1 MLQPFVAHASFSRM
15 ARATQLLAV
24 TTVVAVGAA
33 AWLFVENRALRGEL
47 AERATAP
54 AAATP
59 SQIVARAADPWNGAA
74 RSATGPAAR
83 THGPQPALPE
93 SKEEGRLERRQRR
106 QAEFAAMFGRQDGET
121 EEEYRARMVP
131 LIKTGL
137 AIPRARVEDL
147 RKQAEAQAHVTAEQ
161 SKKLDAAFDKVY
173 DNVLDYTNKAIA
185 DGVLSPYERNVS
197 GWLEYAGGLGT
208 MLGEANGQIGQ
219 VLSPEQMKALG
230 DSGFEWG
237 EYLGLEAPWEK
248 LSPPPPPK
256 H

>member
-1 MLQPFVAHASFSRM
+1 M
-15 ARATQLLAV
+15 ARATKVLAV
-24 TTVVAVGAA
+24 TTTVAVGAA
-33 AWLFVENRALRGEL
+33 VWLFVDNRALRDQL
-47 AERATAP
+47 AEHATGSSAP
-54 AAATP
+54 VAEKLAEAAAT
-59 SQIVARAADPWNGAA
+59 DPWSQALRTGAGA
-74 RSATGPAAR
+74 KVHGPA
-83 THGPQPALPE
+83 PALPDA
-93 SKEEGRLERRQRR
+93 KEEGRLDRRKRR
-106 QAEFAAMFGRQDGET
+106 QAEIAAMLGRGEG
-121 EEEYRARMVP
+121 ESAEDYRARIVP

-137 AIPRARVEDL
+137 AIPRSRVEDL

-219 VLSPEQMKALG
+219 VLSPDQLKAFN

-248 LSPPPPPK
+248 LDPPPPPK
-256 H
+256 P

>member
-1 MLQPFVAHASFSRM
+1 M
-15 ARATQLLAV
+15 ARATKVLAV
-24 TTVVAVGAA
+24 TTTVAVGAA
-33 AWLFVENRALRGEL
+33 LWLFVDNRALRGQL
-47 AERATAP
+47 AEHATGSANAP
-54 AAATP
+54 VTEKLAEAGT
-59 SQIVARAADPWNGAA
+59 DPWSQALRTGAGA
-74 RSATGPAAR
+74 KLHGPA
-83 THGPQPALPE
+83 PALPE
-93 SKEEGRLERRQRR
+93 VKEEGRLERRKRR
-106 QAEFAAMFGRQDGET
+106 QAEFAAMFGRNEGET
-121 EEEYRARMVP
+121 ADEYRARIVP

-137 AIPRARVEDL
+137 AIPRSHVEDL

-208 MLGEANGQIGQ
+208 MLGEANSQIGQ
-219 VLSPEQMKALG
+219 VLSPDQLKAFG

-248 LSPPPPPK
+248 LDPPPPPK